1 MGRDVGEPASRE
13 QDGLGRRVSRRDALR
28 KAAAGAAVAGA
39 AWSAPAVKG
48 LTVVPDYA
56 AAGTVTGLTRVFRI
70 LGVQRNR
77 QRMDFET
84 TAHDFRGLTWGDGEF
99 KG

>member
-1 MGRDVGEPASRE
+1 MESETPYDRVAAGE
-13 QDGLGRRVSRRDALR
+13 DGTQRRMDRRDALR
-28 KAAAGAAVAGA
+28 KAAAGAAVVGA

-56 AAGTVTGLTRVFRI
+56 AAGTATGLTRTFRI

-84 TAHDFRGLTWGDGEF
+84 NAQEA
-99 KG
+99 